1 MKPEKIIFDNDIG
14 TDCDD
19 AGALLL
25 LHRLCDLGEAELVA
39 ITHCFATPHVAGCL
53 DAICRHE
60 GRRVPIGINY
70 ESEPPEGDT
79 YAEKIC
85 KEFENGY
92 PPEDFYNKKI
102 PDTLSVLRKS
112 LAEAEDGEITLVVT
126 GMLDSMARLIM
137 SGPDEYSPLSGRELV
152 MKKIKRTVIM
162 GGRFFET
169 WPMPI
174 FSGITPDTREA
185 TWEWNIKCTRD
196 GAANVALDNWCGEI
210 IFSSFEIGV
219 YIKTLVGYKKRADAN
234 DPTARIYEIHNGDTG
249 RASWDLCTVLE
260 AVRPGKYW
268 NYHEYGR
275 ISVNEK
281 LVTEWR
287 REEGGRHTYVI
298 PRADYD
304 EIRDAIDS
312 LIDKK

>member
-1 MKPEKIIFDNDIG
+1 MVGFHFSEIATNIPKTPLALYKNQLYNKITRNSANLNYKTESIMKPEKIIFDNDIG

-102 PDTLSVLRKS
+102 PDTLSVL
-112 LAEAEDGEITLVVT
+112 I
-126 GMLDSMARLIM
+126 
-137 SGPDEYSPLSGRELV
+137 
-152 MKKIKRTVIM
+152 
-162 GGRFFET
+162 
-169 WPMPI
+169 
-174 FSGITPDTREA
+174 
-185 TWEWNIKCTRD
+185 
-196 GAANVALDNWCGEI
+196 
-210 IFSSFEIGV
+210 
-219 YIKTLVGYKKRADAN
+219 
-234 DPTARIYEIHNGDTG
+234 
-249 RASWDLCTVLE
+249 
-260 AVRPGKYW
+260 
-268 NYHEYGR
+268 
-275 ISVNEK
+275 
-281 LVTEWR
+281 
-287 REEGGRHTYVI
+287 
-298 PRADYD
+298 
-304 EIRDAIDS
+304 
-312 LIDKK
+312 